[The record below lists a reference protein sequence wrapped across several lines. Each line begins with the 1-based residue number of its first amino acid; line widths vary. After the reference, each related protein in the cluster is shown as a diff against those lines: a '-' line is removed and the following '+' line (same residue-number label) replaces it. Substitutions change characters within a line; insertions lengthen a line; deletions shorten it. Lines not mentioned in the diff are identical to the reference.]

1 MSNMRETQKSQVV
14 TPADIER
21 RLINLS
27 KEIDEAHSEL
37 VEVESHYN
45 SVKSQYEIALAKTR
59 MSYSTISSPTG
70 KNYTVQEREDMT
82 LIENQDAHLKMGS
95 AETLVKAARA
105 NVNRIRTQVDIA
117 RSIGSS
123 VRASL
128 EV

>member
-1 MSNMRETQKSQVV
+1 MRETQKSQVV

-21 RLINLS
+21 RLIQLS

-45 SVKSQYEIALAKTR
+45 STKSQYEIALAKTR
-59 MSYSTISSPTG
+59 MSYSSISSPTG

-82 LIENQDAHLKMGS
+82 LIENQEAHLKMGS